1 MVSLVNALKSFQS
14 GSLSREELFAEV
26 DQILRGERVNESW
39 LLKTLEEENTKVPL
53 PEDVREVVHNR
64 IERAAEVKN
73 GGRARQALSG
83 ADSEASV
90 DPDQSRTRLAT
101 SLFLNASEAPSGGAG
116 KAPGPA
122 PRASAEAM
130 GVSPLPE
137 FEHMKGKGDVLNNR
151 FVLEECIGTGG
162 MSTVYKALDR
172 RKLEANDRFP
182 YVAVKVLNVEFRAH
196 PDSLIALQREAKKSQ
211 SLAHPNIVRVYDFDR
226 DGSTVYMT
234 MEYLPGESLA
244 QILRAPGFKGMPLD
258 EAMRILE
265 GIANAL
271 IFAHNNGIIH
281 ADFKPANVILSDKG
295 EVKVID
301 FGIARAFKRPDD
313 GDMEATR
320 FDPGSLGALTPTYAS
335 PEMLEQQEPDP
346 RDDVYALA
354 CIAYEMLTGRHPFG
368 RMQATEA
375 RDGGLRP
382 ERRKELTRRQSK
394 ALKSALAFDRDKR
407 THDVEQFL
415 HDILPEPAV
424 SVPAPVYAI
433 GKALLVTLIGGV
445 AYYFGISGVINH
457 YLMSPGEVADAAD
470 TELIEDVE
478 IASLQ
483 VLERPHLPQA
493 PADESVVDS
502 AEETASS
509 HNSTQSAGQQQLAK
523 LSEPVA
529 AAIPVDK
536 NPPELTL
543 ATLMPILDEL
553 PCAALDVSVDAG
565 VVQLQ
570 GYVSRQLDLQQLE
583 KQILALPGASK
594 LSTDL
599 RPVVD
604 AKCPIV
610 ELYAPYWIGHGGAG
624 RNGLKI
630 QSEGEANELIEGES
644 LVVEIKTPAYES
656 YVNVDYYS
664 LDGGVVHMIPG
675 PRARNNRAPPNYAAT
690 IGDLGE
696 WTVSQPFGEEM
707 VAVLMTPEPLF
718 AQPREEE
725 YESKTEYLEAVQVQ
739 LERIAEKS
747 GKDKI
752 TADFVVINTKP
763 KSLMEKLKALGQP

>member
-14 GSLSREELFAEV
+14 GSLSREELFAQV

-73 GGRARQALSG
+73 GEKNGGVASALASDQLV
-83 ADSEASV
+83 DSDE
-90 DPDQSRTRLAT
+90 SRTRLAT
-101 SLFLNASEAPSGGAG
+101 SLYLNEVGGSPQAG
-116 KAPGPA
+116 KAVRSPA
-122 PRASAEAM
+122 PPGAADM
-130 GVSPLPE
+130 GVSSVPE
-137 FEHMKGKGDVLNNR
+137 TERMKGKGDVLNNR
-151 FVLEECIGTGG
+151 FVLEDCIGTGG

-226 DGSTVYMT
+226 DGPTVYMT

-244 QILRAPGFKGMPLD
+244 QILRAPGFTGFPLE

-281 ADFKPANVILSDKG
+281 ADFKPANVILTDKG

-313 GDMEATR
+313 SDMEATR

-335 PEMLEQQEPDP
+335 PEMLEQQKPDP

-375 RDGGLRP
+375 RDGGLQL
-382 ERRKELTRRQSK
+382 ERRKDLTRRQSK

-407 THDVEQFL
+407 TPNVEQFL
-415 HDILPEPAV
+415 HDIRPESAV

-457 YLMSPGEVADAAD
+457 YLATPGEVADAVD
-470 TELIEDVE
+470 TGLIDGVE

-483 VLERPHLPQA
+483 VLDHQQVLKS
-493 PADESVVDS
+493 PADESVDRRVNS
-502 AEETASS
+502 RQAENES
-509 HNSTQSAGQQQLAK
+509 QSVKQQQLAK
-523 LSEPVA
+523 MSEPA
-529 AAIPVDK
+529 PPIPVNK
-536 NPPELTL
+536 SLPKLSL
-543 ATLMPILDEL
+543 ATLMPVLDQI
-553 PCAALDVSVDAG
+553 PCSAFDASVKGG

-570 GYVSRQLDLQQLE
+570 GYVSRQLDIKKLE
-583 KQILALPGASK
+583 KQILGLPGATK
-594 LSTDL
+594 LNANL
-599 RPVVD
+599 KQVVD
-604 AKCPIV
+604 TKCPIV
-610 ELYAPYWIGHGGAG
+610 ETYAPYWLADSRAGHKS
-624 RNGLKI
+624 LTI
-630 QSEGEANELIEGES
+630 QTKGKANELIEGES
-644 LVVEIKTPAYES
+644 LVVQIKTPAYES

-675 PRARNNRAPPNYAAT
+675 PRARNNQAPPNYAAT

-696 WTVSQPFGEEM
+696 WTVSEPFGEEM

-718 AQPREEE
+718 DELREE
-725 YESKTEYLEAVQVQ
+725 YENKAEYLAAVRQQ
-739 LERIAEKS
+739 LERIANKS

-752 TADFVVINTKP
+752 TADFVMINTKP
-763 KSLMEKLKALGQP
+763 KSLMDKLKTLKP